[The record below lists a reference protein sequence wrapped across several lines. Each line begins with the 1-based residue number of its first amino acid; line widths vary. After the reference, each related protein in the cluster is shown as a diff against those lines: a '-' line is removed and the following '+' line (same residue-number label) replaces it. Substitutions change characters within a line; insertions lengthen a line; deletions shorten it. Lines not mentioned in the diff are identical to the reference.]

1 MKASKAKQSD
11 AMITIV
17 VVTSRGRE
25 HFTFSKTA
33 KIEDVIAKVR
43 EHFELTGEGTF
54 ELIRGEDSETLEG
67 NRPLVS
73 YAIEDGDE
81 FILTSGGRN
90 VAWRS

>member
-1 MKASKAKQSD
+1 MKSTKAPQSD
-11 AMITIV
+11 SAITIV

-25 HFTFSKTA
+25 DFTFSKTA

-54 ELIRGEDSETLEG
+54 ELIREEDSETLDG

-73 YAIEDGDE
+73 YGIEDGDE

-90 VAWRS
+90 VTWRS